1 MYECNAIEEKK
12 HTHTHSSVAEKVIQT
27 LQDPLLIYTTRSTLS
42 HTHKHTHRLLI
53 TSLCLYMSGPLTS
66 KEELEVNYRSLSRA
80 LKQLQLKP
88 ESPHRKGG
96 MERIQGGEMERGIN
110 HGYGESDFRM
120 QKWGENRWGEGDA
133 GTELQGNRQWWR
145 ASRRSGTTTLD
156 ISLPLCMSRGWRCAF
171 TFFFL
176 IFYFP
181 QPLYS

>member
-1 MYECNAIEEKK
+1 
-12 HTHTHSSVAEKVIQT
+12 
-27 LQDPLLIYTTRSTLS
+27 
-42 HTHKHTHRLLI
+42 
-53 TSLCLYMSGPLTS
+53 MSGPLTS
-66 KEELEVNYRSLSRA
+66 KEELEVNYRPLSRA

-133 GTELQGNRQWWR
+133 GTELQGKRQWWR

-156 ISLPLCMSRGWRCAF
+156 ISLPLCMSRGWRNPRSHFLCLTPTLRTPPPTHTLQHFVTGSWLPWKDDIALVTAFNQMPLSFHRTLSVCRCAWLCDCHF
-171 TFFFL
+171 
-176 IFYFP
+176 
-181 QPLYS
+181 